1 MARSRHRGTGLL
13 RVLSMLPFLPLAG
26 RAPGYARLLWAL
38 ATDPRV
44 PPSRKALLAIAGLY
58 IVSPIDLIPD
68 AIPIIGALDD
78 VAIMVLAIDVF
89 LEGLPEDLV
98 SEKLA
103 DLGMSPKELDHD
115 LARVRKLVP
124 KPLRQVMLRVPDAL
138 DGVAE
143 FVTDTGLDR
152 RLRETLARFRGPMQE
167 YKA

>member
-1 MARSRHRGTGLL
+1 
-13 RVLSMLPFLPLAG
+13 
-26 RAPGYARLLWAL
+26 
-38 ATDPRV
+38 
-44 PPSRKALLAIAGLY
+44 
-58 IVSPIDLIPD
+58 
-68 AIPIIGALDD
+68 
-78 VAIMVLAIDVF
+78 
-89 LEGLPEDLV
+89 
-98 SEKLA
+98 
-103 DLGMSPKELDHD
+103 MSPKELDHD

>member
-1 MARSRHRGTGLL
+1 
-13 RVLSMLPFLPLAG
+13 MLPFLPLAG

-68 AIPIIGALDD
+68 AIPIIGAMDD

>member
-1 MARSRHRGTGLL
+1 
-13 RVLSMLPFLPLAG
+13 MLPFLPLAG